1 MQLKFLIGIWLGF
14 SISFLVT
21 GYFEGEFNWT
31 RLLALLL
38 GATFAHFLL
47 IIPIARKIEK
57 GRQ

>member
-1 MQLKFLIGIWLGF
+1 MRLQFLIGIWLGF
-14 SISFLVT
+14 IISSLIG

-47 IIPIARKIEK
+47 IIPISRKIEK